1 VRSRRRAALTPVLAA
16 TLAFGGCAHEVVW
29 LGDPAPELESPLVRS
44 PLTVGVVAGE
54 FSKSRLDPRGVLDR
68 FASDLRSAALFE
80 GIMYPVPPGVE
91 PTWEIRLTASDSAVE
106 PTANLWWS
114 ALASA
119 VPPAALFVT
128 LRSEYTLEL
137 EALVVRER
145 TLVTTYRA
153 QAAIQNR
160 WQPYANTAEA
170 GANGVQVAVS
180 GATREILAA
189 LSRDLPRLAE
199 ADRPYV
205 PGSSMHPWEHEQ

>member
-1 VRSRRRAALTPVLAA
+1 VRSRRRTTLILALAG
-16 TLAFGGCAHEVVW
+16 TLVCAGCAHEVVW
-29 LGDPAPELESPLVRS
+29 LGEPAPEFESPLVRS

-54 FSKSRLDPRGVLDR
+54 FSNSRLDPRGVLDR
-68 FASDLRSAALFE
+68 FAADLRQAALFE

-91 PTWEIRLTASDSAVE
+91 PTWEIRLTASDTAVE
-106 PTANLWWS
+106 PNANLWWS

-119 VPPAALFVT
+119 LPPAALFVT
-128 LRSEYTLEL
+128 LRSDYTLEL

-145 TLVTTYRA
+145 TLVTSYRA

-170 GANGVQVAVS
+170 GANGVQIAVS

-199 ADRPYV
+199 ADQSYV
-205 PGSSMHPWEHEQ
+205 PGSSMKLWEHEQ

>member
-1 VRSRRRAALTPVLAA
+1 MLDRRRAVLAA
-16 TLAFGGCAHEVVW
+16 TLVGGLALVGCAHEVVW
-29 LGDPAPELESPLVRS
+29 LGQPAPEVEAPLVRS

-54 FSKSRLDPRGVLDR
+54 FGASRLEPRGVLDR
-68 FASDLRSAALFE
+68 FASDLRAAALFE

-91 PTWEIRLTASDSAVE
+91 PTWEIRLTASDRAEE
-106 PTANLWWS
+106 PATNFWWS

-128 LRSEYTLEL
+128 LRSDYTLEL

-145 TLVTTYRA
+145 ALVSTYRA

-160 WQPYANTAEA
+160 WQPYANTARA
-170 GANGVQVAVS
+170 GANGVEVAVG

-199 ADRPYV
+199 AD
-205 PGSSMHPWEHEQ
+205 HPSRTDDREQ